1 MTLTIVNEKSGF
13 SNLKFPAES
22 NFLCLS
28 DIPGKKKFMINNRI
42 EFPNLVFRKW
52 GGAELNSVLLEAVL
66 RLLEKND
73 NLFML

>member
-1 MTLTIVNEKSGF
+1 
-13 SNLKFPAES
+13 
-22 NFLCLS
+22 
-28 DIPGKKKFMINNRI
+28 MINNRI